1 MENQKFSIASG
12 YSYVL
17 HTPTGDIKAVQAI
30 FEEVIN
36 VKDAESLLNFANG
49 DIDIIKKKYEIAKVT
64 SDIKGLMGWM
74 LDAIKGDYQLPKGK
88 KRVGSFNDYE
98 QRSYDFDKLE
108 RKLLGWD
115 INEMDDVGEEY
126 QQAKY
131 LKLR

>member
-1 MENQKFSIASG
+1 
-12 YSYVL
+12 
-17 HTPTGDIKAVQAI
+17 
-30 FEEVIN
+30 
-36 VKDAESLLNFANG
+36 
-49 DIDIIKKKYEIAKVT
+49 
-64 SDIKGLMGWM
+64 MGWM